1 MAQRAEVSLEFY
13 HRTDRSIHHLV
24 ELGTYGHFPIFE
36 MDWIKEIG
44 PNRRKLT
51 GNEKV
56 KAKKLLERLC
66 DHRSIERKRIVIS
79 SMNDD
84 DRQLV
89 VRAFLKLVEGKIL
102 DRRPE
107 LQ

>member
-1 MAQRAEVSLEFY
+1 MEFY

-36 MDWIKEIG
+36 MEWIKEIG
-44 PNRRKLT
+44 HNRRKLT

>member
-1 MAQRAEVSLEFY
+1 MEFY

-24 ELGTYGHFPIFE
+24 ELGTFGHFPLFDI
-36 MDWIKEIG
+36 DWILEVG
-44 PNRRKLT
+44 PQRNKLT

-66 DHRSIERKRIVIS
+66 VHRSIERKKVVLTGMDPI
-79 SMNDD
+79 

-107 LQ
+107 IQ